1 MIEKEIW
8 KDIPNYEG
16 LYQVSNYGK
25 VKSFLSNKILTPR
38 ISRFSSIQYHLK
50 GKLDNAGGYH
60 WQRL

>member
-38 ISRFSSIQYHLK
+38 ISRLVI
-50 GKLDNAGGYH
+50 
-60 WQRL
+60 